1 MDNKKTVRHERADSA
16 KVISVI
22 AVELTVGAGVDDDPV
37 RKVTEYWSLS
47 GERLAVND
55 PYYAGGMERAS
66 SKASSAS
73 I

>member
-1 MDNKKTVRHERADSA
+1 MDDEKTARHGRADSA

-22 AVELTVGAGVDDDPV
+22 AVELTAGTGVDGDPV

-66 SKASSAS
+66 SKESSAS
-73 I
+73 M